1 MQEQNWRI
9 RHALIQMNGM
19 EHACR
24 LLIAE
29 LSNAKRNIGLALTEP
44 GEYKDNSI
52 TLTKTEAYVGLAVA
66 TVTQCAFFSEI
77 AIKTF
82 YFWLSD
88 SDMSQC
94 RSHLLIGRNDDEVGL
109 YDQLEKRYEERTKRS
124 RDDLSAR
131 IISKIRSPE
140 SGCPYQWFPESSDVR
155 SVLKTGADNYQKWR
169 YGFVE
174 DGHVQDGIPNALFCV
189 GKGLE
194 LLCSGFYG
202 ALIEK
207 VADGLYRNFPDEFP
221 NLTENSIEIA
231 T

>member
-29 LSNAKRNIGLALTEP
+29 LSNAKRNIGLTLTEP
-44 GEYKDNSI
+44 GEYKDSPI
-52 TLTKTEAYVGLAVA
+52 VLTKTETHVGLAVA
-66 TVTQCAFFSEI
+66 TVTQCAFFCEF
-77 AIKTF
+77 AIKTL
-82 YFWLSD
+82 YFCLSD
-88 SDMSQC
+88 SDTSQC
-94 RSHLLIGRNDDEVGL
+94 RGHLLIARNDDEVGL

-124 RDDLSAR
+124 RDDLGAR
-131 IISKIRSPE
+131 IISKIHSPE
-140 SGCPYQWFPESSDVR
+140 SGCPCQWFPELSDVR
-155 SVLKTGADNYQKWR
+155 SVLKTGSDNYQKWR

-174 DGHVQDGIPNALFCV
+174 DERVQDGIPNALFCV

-202 ALIEK
+202 ALIKK
-207 VADGLYRNFPDEFP
+207 VADGLRRNFPDEFP
-221 NLTENSIEIA
+221 DLPENNIEIS